1 MRDSSMIAEEDEG
14 RRHRVNNS
22 SIMMKDSKVEDAYVE
37 EENYITNFSIS
48 NDDDPNEFNYLMQD
62 VNESSNVQ
70 QIIDV
75 IDIE

>member
-1 MRDSSMIAEEDEG
+1 
-14 RRHRVNNS
+14 
-22 SIMMKDSKVEDAYVE
+22 MMKDSKVEDAYVE